1 MSGMANSNGYVSHAS
16 VRALTLK
23 QLKDVVEEIYNS
35 KTKYDKRC
43 IESKLP
49 RETME

>member
-1 MSGMANSNGYVSHAS
+1 MGGQNNNAYITHAS

-23 QLKDVVEEIYNS
+23 QLKDVIEEIYNS

-43 IESKLP
+43 LESKLP